1 MKRQAILPV
10 PVSKGPHRA
19 MMRQY
24 ELVER
29 VARYNPNVDEALLN
43 RAYVY
48 AMRAHG
54 SQTRA
59 SGDPYFSHPLEV
71 AGILTDLKLDDATVA
86 VALLHDTIEDTDATR
101 EEIDRLFG
109 DEIGKLVDGLTKL
122 KKLDF
127 ITSEAKQGENLRK
140 LFLAISDDVRVLLV
154 KLADRLHNM
163 RTLGA
168 MRLDKRRRI
177 ARETMEI
184 YAPLAGRI
192 GMQSMREELEDI
204 AFEILDPENRTMVM
218 ERLAEQLDQSDEII
232 RTITETVQ
240 AKLAEYGLASEV
252 TGRQKRPYS
261 IYQKMLRKGLSFEQ
275 LSDLYAF
282 RVIVANTA
290 ACYRA
295 LGIVHTTWQCVPE
308 RFKDYISVP
317 KQNDYQSLHTT
328 VIGPFSRRVELQI
341 RTQSMHAVAEYG
353 IAGHGF
359 YKDGVSG
366 GSHLET
372 VKRDSRAF
380 AWIRRTV
387 ELLDGDDTAEEFLEN
402 TKLELF
408 RDQVFCFT
416 PKGRVIALPRGA
428 TPIDFAY
435 AVHTDIG
442 DTCVGAKIDGQLAPL
457 LTQLKNGNQVEIIT
471 SRAQVPPPAWEQI
484 ARTGKARAAIRRATR
499 QAVRRQYLGLGR
511 QVVLRAFERAGKSY
525 EDPALEAVLK
535 RLGHKTIDD
544 ALTAVGRG
552 ELASKTVLAAVF
564 PEAHP
569 LEPGPAPLS
578 AEGWFGLSDGT
589 SLQFRIPGEKAGT
602 SHRNEALTRANGAD
616 TAAPAPVRGLEESM
630 PVRFAPDNPPIPGDR
645 IVGIV
650 TPGEGVTVY
659 PIHATALADYENE
672 PERWLDVRWDIDPGN
687 PQLFDAKIK
696 VTALNEPGSLAA
708 ISTIIADHLGNID
721 NLIMTRRGADFHDIV
736 IELEVQ
742 DVKHLHRILSQLKA
756 NAVISQAER
765 AES

>member
-1 MKRQAILPV
+1 
-10 PVSKGPHRA
+10 

-168 MRLDKRRRI
+168 MRLDKRQRI

-192 GMQSMREELEDI
+192 GMQSVRDELEDI
-204 AFEILDPENRTMVM
+204 AFEILDPENRAMGM
-218 ERLAEQLDQSDEII
+218 ERLAEQREQSDEII
-232 RTITETVQ
+232 RTIIETVQ

-275 LSDLYAF
+275 LSDLYGF
-282 RVIVANTA
+282 RILVANPA

-308 RFKDYISVP
+308 RFKDHISVP

-408 RDQVFCFT
+408 PDQVFCFT
-416 PKGRVIALPRGA
+416 PKGRVISLPRGA

-457 LTQLKNGNQVEIIT
+457 LTELKNGNQVEIIT

-511 QVVLRAFERAGKSY
+511 QVVQRAFERADKTY
-525 EDPALEAVLK
+525 EDSALEAVLT

-544 ALTAVGRG
+544 VFTAVGRG

-569 LEPGPAPLS
+569 LEPGPAPSS
-578 AEGWFGLSDGT
+578 AEGWFGLSEMT
-589 SLQFRIPGEKAGT
+589 SLQFRIPGEKAGAFHQGET
-602 SHRNEALTRANGAD
+602 PAAVNGAD
-616 TAAPAPVRGLEESM
+616 KHAPVRGLDASM
-630 PVRFAPDNPPIPGDR
+630 PVRFSPDNPAIPGDR

-659 PIHATALADYENE
+659 PIHAPALAAYENE
-672 PERWLDVRWDIDPGN
+672 PERWLDVRWDIDPTST
-687 PQLFDAKIK
+687 QLFDAKIK

-708 ISTIIADHLGNID
+708 ISTVIADHRGNID
-721 NLIMTRRGADFHDIV
+721 NLIMTRRGVDFHDIL

-742 DVKHLHRILSQLKA
+742 DVKHLHRILSQLKS
-756 NAVISQAER
+756 NPVINQADR

>member
-1 MKRQAILPV
+1 
-10 PVSKGPHRA
+10 

-29 VARYNPNVDEALLN
+29 VARYNPRLDEGLLN

-54 SQTRA
+54 HQKRA

-71 AGILTDLKLDDATVA
+71 AAILTDLKLDDATIA

-101 EEIDRLFG
+101 DEIDRLFG
-109 DEIGKLVDGLTKL
+109 ADIGKLVEGLTKL
-122 KKLDF
+122 KRLDF

-163 RTLGA
+163 RTLGV
-168 MRLDKRRRI
+168 MRADKRIRI

-192 GMQSMREELEDI
+192 GMQSVRDELEDLSF
-204 AFEILDPENRTMVM
+204 AILDPENRQIVVD
-218 ERLAEQLDQSDEII
+218 RLAEQAARSDAVIG
-232 RTITETVQ
+232 TIVETVQ
-240 AKLAEYGLASEV
+240 AKLHDYGLASEV
-252 TGRQKRPYS
+252 TGRQKKPYS
-261 IYQKMLRKGLSFEQ
+261 IYEKMIRKKLSFDQ
-275 LSDLYAF
+275 LTDLYAI
-282 RVIVANTA
+282 RVIVANTT

-295 LGIVHTTWQCVPE
+295 LGIVHTSWQCVPE

-328 VIGPFSRRVELQI
+328 IIGPFSQRVELQI
-341 RTQSMHAVAEYG
+341 RDHAMHAVAEYG

-359 YKDGVSG
+359 YKDGIA
-366 GSHLET
+366 GSPSDLEALR
-372 VKRDSRAF
+372 RDSRSF
-380 AWIRRTV
+380 AWIRQTV
-387 ELLDGDDTAEEFLEN
+387 EMLDGDDTAEEFLEN

-416 PKGRVIALPRGA
+416 PKGRVIPLPHGA

-435 AVHTDIG
+435 AVHTQIG
-442 DTCVGAKIDGQLAPL
+442 DTCVGSKINGHLSPL
-457 LTQLKNGNQVEIIT
+457 MTKLKNGDQVEIIT

-511 QVVLRAFERAGKSY
+511 EVVQRAFERADKPF
-525 EDPALEAVLK
+525 EEAALEPVLSK
-535 RLGHKTIDD
+535 LAHRSVED

-552 ELASKTVLAAVF
+552 ELSSRSVLAALY
-564 PEAHP
+564 PDDINIQS
-569 LEPGPAPLS
+569 GPAP
-578 AEGWFGLSDGT
+578 AADQGWFALPDVESI
-589 SLQFRIPGEKAGT
+589 QFRIPGE
-602 SHRNEALTRANGAD
+602 RAETFHVGENGAR
-616 TAAPAPVRGLEESM
+616 APVRGLDASM
-630 PVRFAPDNPPIPGDR
+630 PVKFSSEEPPIPGDR

-650 TPGEGVTVY
+650 TPGEGVTIY
-659 PIHATALADYENE
+659 PIHAKALAAFENA
-672 PERWLDVRWDIDPGN
+672 PDRWLDVRWDLDPEET
-687 PQLFDAKIK
+687 QRFTARIRV
-696 VTALNEPGSLAA
+696 VTLNEPGSLA
-708 ISTIIADHLGNID
+708 TIASIVASHSGNIE
-721 NLIMTRRGADFHDIV
+721 NLIMTRKGTDFH
-736 IELEVQ
+736 ELLFEL
-742 DVKHLHRILSQLKA
+742 DVHDATHLHRILAQMRACSEV
-756 NAVISQAER
+756 NEAER
-765 AES
+765 ADG

>member
-1 MKRQAILPV
+1 
-10 PVSKGPHRA
+10 

-29 VARYNPNVDEALLN
+29 VARYNPDADEALLN
-43 RAYVY
+43 KAYVY

-71 AGILTDLKLDDATVA
+71 AAILTDLKLDDATIA

-101 EEIDRLFG
+101 DEIDRLFG

-122 KKLDF
+122 NRLDF
-127 ITSEAKQGENLRK
+127 ITSEAQQGENLRK

-168 MRLDKRRRI
+168 MREDKRQRI

-192 GMQSMREELEDI
+192 GMQSMRDELEDL
-204 AFEILDPENRTMVM
+204 AFEILDPENRQMVLD
-218 ERLAEQLDQSDEII
+218 RLAEQMEQSDAII
-232 RTITETVQ
+232 GTIIETVQ

-252 TGRQKRPYS
+252 TGRQKRAYS

-282 RVIVANTA
+282 RIIVANPA

-295 LGIVHTTWQCVPE
+295 LGIVHTTWKCVPE

-341 RTQSMHAVAEYG
+341 RDHAMHAVAEYG

-359 YKDGVSG
+359 YKDGMTVG
-366 GSHLET
+366 GSQLDALR
-372 VKRDSRAF
+372 RDSRAF
-380 AWIRRTV
+380 AWIRHTV
-387 ELLDGDDTAEEFLEN
+387 DMLDGDDTAEEFLEN

-435 AVHTDIG
+435 AVHTDVG
-442 DTCVGAKIDGQLAPL
+442 DTTVGAKIDGQLMPL
-457 LTQLKNGNQVEIIT
+457 LTELKNGNQVEIIT
-471 SRAQVPPPAWEQI
+471 SRSQVPPPAWEQF

-499 QAVRRQYLGLGR
+499 QAVRRQYLGLGKE
-511 QVVLRAFERAGKSY
+511 VVQRAFERVGKSFKPASIESVLHKLAHKSV
-525 EDPALEAVLK
+525 EDVF
-535 RLGHKTIDD
+535 TS
-544 ALTAVGRG
+544 VGRG
-552 ELASKTVLAAVF
+552 ELASRAVLAAVY
-564 PEAHP
+564 PEAKDV
-569 LEPGPAPLS
+569 EPGPAPT
-578 AEGWFGLSDGT
+578 AQDGWFGLSDMT
-589 SLQFRIPGEKAGT
+589 ALQFRIPGEKADAFHT
-602 SHRNEALTRANGAD
+602 SADGQVGNGHD
-616 TAAPAPVRGLEESM
+616 DQRAPVRGLDKEM
-630 PVRFAPDNPPIPGDR
+630 PVRFSTDEPPIPGDR

-659 PIHATALADYENE
+659 PIHARALAAFENQ
-672 PERWLDVRWDIDPGN
+672 PDRWLDVRWDIDPS
-687 PQLFDAKIK
+687 QTRLFEAKIR
-696 VTALNEPGSLAA
+696 VTALNEPGSLATLA
-708 ISTIIADHLGNID
+708 AIIADHSGNVE
-721 NLIMTRRGADFHDIV
+721 NLIMTRRGPDFHDLL
-736 IELEVQ
+736 IELQVS
-742 DVKHLHRILSQLKA
+742 DVKHLHRIIAQLRSSP
-756 NAVISQAER
+756 VISSAAR